1 MARFTKNSIS
11 QVGGFQDQV
20 LAEELLYGQ
29 DTYWDI
35 TVANDDGT
43 PYDLT
48 GWITSARLLKRE
60 VTAIEDTRQ
69 GLDIQGLTTIPT
81 EVEIDMDSNVII
93 YNPTQGKIRFVIDKQ
108 FFQEAKSIVDSTTP
122 PVYTGYIG
130 MLLPA
135 IGTPG
140 DIDYIPA
147 LQKKVLMLFILRGDG
162 VTL

>member
-108 FFQEAKSIVDSTTP
+108 FFSEAKSIVDLATP

-135 IGTPG
+135 IGTRG

-147 LQKKVLMLFILRGDG
+147 LQKKILILLVIRSDG
-162 VTL
+162 CTL